1 MTLANIVVIVF
12 IAVTLALL
20 AGVEIRSRK
29 RARRNKVLDQ
39 EQKIEAA

>member
-29 RARRNKVLDQ
+29 RARRNEAIEVQQ
-39 EQKIEAA
+39 EREAA